1 MSRYSFPEPLVQLVV
16 NTLSGLPHA
25 QVANLIGMIQT
36 EVQQQDAERAEQHL
50 QQVRDE
56 ARAALLAEQKA
67 TAAPPAAA

>member
-25 QVANLIGMIQT
+25 QVANLIGMLQT
-36 EVQQQDAERAEQHL
+36 EVQQQDAERAEQQL

-56 ARAALLAEQKA
+56 ARAALLAEQQ
-67 TAAPPAAA
+67 AAAEPPAAA